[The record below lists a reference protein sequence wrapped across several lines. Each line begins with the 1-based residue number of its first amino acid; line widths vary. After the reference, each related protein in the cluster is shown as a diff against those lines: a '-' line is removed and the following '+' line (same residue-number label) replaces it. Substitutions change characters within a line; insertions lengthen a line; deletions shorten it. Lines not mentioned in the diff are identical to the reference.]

1 MFPIKTLFSFYDTIL
16 LEQCSHDYEE
26 NKITIFNLYVMCENT
41 KRKFDTNQ
49 INGNSRV
56 VYPLRR
62 LESFY
67 VLKVHGDLR
76 ARFYNL

>member
-1 MFPIKTLFSFYDTIL
+1 
-16 LEQCSHDYEE
+16 
-26 NKITIFNLYVMCENT
+26 MCENT

-62 LESFY
+62 LESCY